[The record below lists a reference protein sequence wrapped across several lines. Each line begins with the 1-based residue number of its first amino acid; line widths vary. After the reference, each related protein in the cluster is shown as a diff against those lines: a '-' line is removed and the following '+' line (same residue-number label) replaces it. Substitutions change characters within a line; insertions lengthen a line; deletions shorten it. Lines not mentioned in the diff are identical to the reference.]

1 MRDREVGESTLLRFQ
16 VASQNKRGGSAARAG
31 RKPLGEYNRPVE
43 WLEVIEHQQAGFIAP
58 SSKMLVLT
66 AKQLLKRSILLVN
79 MVRWVRT
86 QKEKWRDGS
95 CSNYKLAAHLAAF
108 TPNSAEFLKV
118 RSELALL
125 CAQQVFP
132 FIGLLLNAL
141 SRSPT
146 TVRSIDTLCT
156 DTISREAAN
165 ELELLFN
172 KHGSDKA
179 WDHNYHLLY
188 GSFLGPRRQNTMR
201 VLEIG
206 LGTNNPDVVS
216 TMGESGIPGASLRA
230 FRDFLPN
237 AKVFGAD
244 IDEPILFKED
254 RIETYYVDQTQPNSF
269 NDLLLNLGTEG
280 FDLVID
286 DGLHAPNA
294 NIATLAFALHI
305 LKPNGWLVIEDIKTE
320 SLPIWETV
328 SALLPVDS
336 HPTLIKARRTHLFV
350 AQKPSTG
357 FPKNTAGDG
366 PASFL
371 GAR

>member
-1 MRDREVGESTLLRFQ
+1 
-16 VASQNKRGGSAARAG
+16 
-31 RKPLGEYNRPVE
+31 
-43 WLEVIEHQQAGFIAP
+43 
-58 SSKMLVLT
+58 
-66 AKQLLKRSILLVN
+66 
-79 MVRWVRT
+79 
-86 QKEKWRDGS
+86 
-95 CSNYKLAAHLAAF
+95 
-108 TPNSAEFLKV
+108 
-118 RSELALL
+118 
-125 CAQQVFP
+125 
-132 FIGLLLNAL
+132 
-141 SRSPT
+141 
-146 TVRSIDTLCT
+146 
-156 DTISREAAN
+156 
-165 ELELLFN
+165 
-172 KHGSDKA
+172 
-179 WDHNYHLLY
+179 
-188 GSFLGPRRQNTMR
+188 MR

-237 AKVFGAD
+237 AQVFGAD

-254 RIETYYVDQTQPNSF
+254 RIETYYVDQTQPDSF

>member
-1 MRDREVGESTLLRFQ
+1 
-16 VASQNKRGGSAARAG
+16 
-31 RKPLGEYNRPVE
+31 
-43 WLEVIEHQQAGFIAP
+43 
-58 SSKMLVLT
+58 MLVLT

-86 QKEKWRDGS
+86 KKEKWRDGS

-108 TPNSAEFLKV
+108 TPNSAESLKV

-237 AKVFGAD
+237 AQVFGAD

-254 RIETYYVDQTQPNSF
+254 RIETYYVDQTQPDSF

-336 HPTLIKARRTHLFV
+336 HPD
-350 AQKPSTG
+350 S
-357 FPKNTAGDG
+357 N
-366 PASFL
+366 
-371 GAR
+371 

>member
-1 MRDREVGESTLLRFQ
+1 
-16 VASQNKRGGSAARAG
+16 
-31 RKPLGEYNRPVE
+31 
-43 WLEVIEHQQAGFIAP
+43 
-58 SSKMLVLT
+58 MLVLT
-66 AKQLLKRSILLVN
+66 AKQVLKRSILLVN
-79 MVRWVRT
+79 IVRWVRT
-86 QKEKWRDGS
+86 QKEKWRGGS
-95 CSNYKLAAHLAAF
+95 CSNYKLIARLAAF
-108 TPNSAEFLKV
+108 TPNTAGSLKDQ
-118 RSELALL
+118 SELALL

-146 TVRSIDTLCT
+146 AVSSIDTLCT
-156 DTISREAAN
+156 DSVSRDAAR

-179 WDHNYHLLY
+179 WDHNYHHLY
-188 GSFLGPRRQNTMR
+188 GSFLGPRRYDTLR

-216 TMGESGIPGASLRA
+216 TMGKNGIPGASLRA

-237 AKVFGAD
+237 AEIFGAD

-254 RIETYYVDQTQPNSF
+254 RIETYYVDQTQPDSF
-269 NDLLLNLGTEG
+269 NDLLLNLGIEG

-305 LKPNGWLVIEDIKTE
+305 LNPNGWFVVEDIKTE

-336 HPTLIKARRTHLFV
+336 HPALIKARRAYMFV
-350 AQKPSTG
+350 VRKPSTG
-357 FPKNTAGDG
+357 FPNNTAGDG
-366 PASFL
+366 PASFR